1 MNPAKSLF
9 HAIVLRM
16 ADRLTRDSPDRDRAY
31 LAMVSTL
38 YAVAAEVCGGEW
50 VYIPQTNRVELEQ
63 ARERIA
69 MALDS
74 GSPVAEIAQRENVS
88 RALVHK
94 VRNRRRGTIRP

>member
-50 VYIPQTNRVELEQ
+50 VYIPHTNRIEREQ
-63 ARERIA
+63 SRERIA
-69 MALDS
+69 LALDAGEPAS
-74 GSPVAEIAQRENVS
+74 QIARREGVTE
-88 RALVHK
+88 RHVRK
-94 VRNRRRGTIRP
+94 VRGTIRA